1 MSTPT
6 KPDIP
11 ALVAQVHD
19 LGEEISAGDSSN
31 AIRKQQLRL
40 AALKLHRALEDP
52 GNIVERICFQTA
64 TIRVGIDLDLF
75 NVLFKSEKPLTC
87 GELAKT
93 TGADSVLLGRLL
105 RSLEATGAFGVI
117 GDPGKEAYVPTTTT
131 ETFTAPPLAAGV
143 EFCFDFLSMNWHELP
158 AYLKRL
164 KYQNPSDGQNTAFNA
179 AYNTKDIAMQF
190 TQTQPAV
197 QRAFQLYMSDF
208 YQGRASW
215 MDFYPVEERLGKDAK
230 QSQEAVMIVDVGGGF
245 GHEAAALK
253 KQHPELPGRFVVQDL
268 PSVTSDIKHDYIEA
282 MTHDFF
288 TPQPL
293 RGARVCYLRMILHD
307 WNDEQCHTILSHLR
321 DAMNPAYS
329 KILINQWV
337 LPTQQLTPFMAHMDF
352 NMMATFSAMERTEEQ
367 TRNLLD
373 RAGLKVSQ
381 IYYPVDEASECIV
394 EVVTK

>member
-1 MSTPT
+1 
-6 KPDIP
+6 
-11 ALVAQVHD
+11 
-19 LGEEISAGDSSN
+19 
-31 AIRKQQLRL
+31 
-40 AALKLHRALEDP
+40 
-52 GNIVERICFQTA
+52 
-64 TIRVGIDLDLF
+64 
-75 NVLFKSEKPLTC
+75 
-87 GELAKT
+87 
-93 TGADSVLLGRLL
+93 
-105 RSLEATGAFGVI
+105 
-117 GDPGKEAYVPTTTT
+117 
-131 ETFTAPPLAAGV
+131 
-143 EFCFDFLSMNWHELP
+143 MNWHELP